1 MSLPPLTLVRQFDLH
16 RLIPSQYTGQ
26 RGTFLAD
33 LVESER
39 ELLELLEIEGATHD
53 RTLAAQGR
61 LPGLLNLALLY
72 GGLPF
77 ESVVN
82 AAFLHPS
89 PLGSRFNNS
98 ERGAWYAGFEQETSA
113 AEVAHHKTLQ
123 YAEIG
128 IFEDS
133 LTYDDYLCD
142 LSTSLHDLHGA
153 LFAPC
158 LDPSS
163 YLDSQALS
171 ETLLAQGSL
180 GVLYP
185 SVRRSGGTCVALFHP
200 ALVGNV
206 RQGLTL
212 RFTWSGH
219 PQPDVSVQRSAP
231 V

>member
-1 MSLPPLTLVRQFDLH
+1 MNLPPLRLVRRFDLH
-16 RLIPSQYTGQ
+16 RLIPSKYSEKS
-26 RGTFLAD
+26 GTVLAD
-33 LVESER
+33 LVDSESELF
-39 ELLELLEIEGATHD
+39 ELFDIDNATNDRLLAS
-53 RTLAAQGR
+53 QGR
-61 LPGLLNLALLY
+61 LPGLINLALLY

-77 ESVVN
+77 ENVVN

-98 ERGAWYAGFEQETSA
+98 ERGAWYAGFEQETSI

-133 LTYDDYLCD
+133 VTYDDYLCD
-142 LSTSLHDLHGA
+142 LSATLHDLHGA
-153 LFAPC
+153 EFASC
-158 LDPSS
+158 MDPSS
-163 YLDSQALS
+163 YLDSQVLS
-171 ETLLAQGSL
+171 EKLLVERSL

-185 SVRRSGGTCVALFHP
+185 SVRRPGGTCVALFHP

-206 RQGLTL
+206 SKGATL

-219 PQPDVSVQRSAP
+219 PQPEVTVKAAP
-231 V
+231 PL

>member
-1 MSLPPLTLVRQFDLH
+1 VSLPPLLLVRQYDLH
-16 RLIPSQYTGQ
+16 RLIPSKYSGK
-26 RGTFLAD
+26 RGTVLAD
-33 LVESER
+33 LVDTER
-39 ELLELLEIEGATHD
+39 ELFELFDIDNATND
-53 RTLAAQGR
+53 RLLASKGR

-77 ESVVN
+77 ENVVN

-89 PLGSRFNNS
+89 PLGSRFNGP
-98 ERGAWYAGFEQETSA
+98 ERGAWYAGFEKETSI

-123 YAEIG
+123 YVEIG

-133 LTYDDYLCD
+133 VTYDDYLCD
-142 LSTSLHDLHGA
+142 LSATLYDLNSA
-153 LFAPC
+153 EFASC

-163 YLDSQALS
+163 YLASQALT
-171 ETLLAQGSL
+171 ETLLAKGSL

-185 SVRRSGGTCVALFHP
+185 SVRRPEGTCVALFHP

-206 RQGLTL
+206 RQGQTL

-219 PQPDVSVQRSAP
+219 PQPEVSVEAP
-231 V
+231 LPL